1 MSKSRIGRLVG
12 ALLSVALFTACA
24 SVVGEAAMTVGTVGI
39 GAVAKGHDIQQT
51 YYVGIFDPMEQLPTA
66 LYRITVRGEASVV
79 NSVKF
84 ASGWVDAR
92 LVDSLET
99 KLEFDDHGGV
109 SLGTEKGKA
118 KLKTGRGLWL
128 FGPEGF
134 RPAPRDHRLVIVMGS
149 DPSAF
154 FQAVDDTLGEL
165 DLARNWDRD
174 DGVAASTIELL
185 NLVDTQQTEITGL
198 ATTATGGDE

>member
-1 MSKSRIGRLVG
+1 MKRKPTLI
-12 ALLSVALFTACA
+12 ALALAFAATLDGCA
-24 SVVGEAAMTVGTVGI
+24 SVAGEAALTVATIGI

-51 YYVGIFDPMEQLPTA
+51 YYLGVFDPQEQLPTS

-99 KLEFDDHGGV
+99 RIQFDAKGEV
-109 SLGTEKGKA
+109 SLGDAKGKVT
-118 KLKTGRGLWL
+118 LKTGRPLWV

-134 RPAPRDHRLVIVMGS
+134 REAPREHRLVVVMGS

-165 DLARNWDRD
+165 NLAANWDRD
-174 DGVAASTIELL
+174 NDVSASALDLL
-185 NLVDTQQTEITGL
+185 KLIDTQQTEVRELGG
-198 ATTATGGDE
+198 TGGGE

>member
-1 MSKSRIGRLVG
+1 
-12 ALLSVALFTACA
+12 
-24 SVVGEAAMTVGTVGI
+24 MTVATVGV

-99 KLEFDDHGGV
+99 KLEFDTKGGV

-118 KLKTGRGLWL
+118 HLKTGRGLWL

-134 RPAPRDHRLVIVMGS
+134 RPAPRDHRLVVVMGS

-165 DLARNWDRD
+165 DLAKNWDRD
-174 DGVAASTIELL
+174 DEIATSTIDLL
-185 NLVDTQQTEITGL
+185 KLVDTQQTEVTGL
-198 ATTATGGDE
+198 ATTTGGGE